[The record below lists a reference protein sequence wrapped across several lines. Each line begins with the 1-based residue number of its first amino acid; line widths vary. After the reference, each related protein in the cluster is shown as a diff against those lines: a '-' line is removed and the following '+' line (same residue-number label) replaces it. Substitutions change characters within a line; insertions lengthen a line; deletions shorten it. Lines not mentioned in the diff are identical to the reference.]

1 MKASKIKLVQKNRI
15 AHVRDQQNNRVMFQ
29 RKQEIRINREYP
41 DWSCG
46 LPTKSKIF
54 GV

>member
-15 AHVRDQQNNRVMFQ
+15 AHARDQLRNHVMFQ
-29 RKQEIRINREYP
+29 RKQEIQFKRDYAMWGIA
-41 DWSCG
+41 
-46 LPTKSKIF
+46 SKKVF

>member
-15 AHVRDQQNNRVMFQ
+15 AHARDQQNNRAMFQ
-29 RKQEIRINREYP
+29 RKQEIRINRELAV
-41 DWSCG
+41 WG
-46 LPTKSKIF
+46 IASKKVF